1 MPTNIISTGKIH
13 HVKLVVSVIFEY
25 STGSASVFY
34 FQGFPI
40 IMNGGTVLP
49 SMYGI
54 CDFGFSHPLIISF
67 GFPTPF
73 GLNYFVDEDEF
84 NFPKC
89 DSNVSMAVCFG

>member
-1 MPTNIISTGKIH
+1 
-13 HVKLVVSVIFEY
+13 
-25 STGSASVFY
+25 
-34 FQGFPI
+34 
-40 IMNGGTVLP
+40 MNGGTVLP

-89 DSNVSMAVCFG
+89 DSNVSVAVCFG